1 MSEKEVVALSF
12 DLDALKQSMRFA
24 FANDLTVIQELMQNA
39 RRAGASVV
47 WVNTAVT
54 ESGEKTLSIL
64 DNGCGLE
71 SFQVLLHIAKSGW
84 GEDVRANES
93 PYGMGFLSAV
103 YFSKHV
109 EVISRRKVL
118 RMDQA
123 QVLSDGQFEVE
134 DFDGELP
141 HAAVTSVTMHGIDT
155 EKVAGR
161 IAAIV
166 RGYPISVI
174 FNGKALDCPDALDNS
189 FQETTVGSIKR
200 RCTSFHT
207 QDMRVY
213 LQGFKVHE
221 VGGYHSNSP
230 DVVHLDPARFF
241 GKFPDRDVV
250 VNQAEMLIEAQ
261 GELKNIYAQ
270 ALLEAKRRLPAL
282 EFMET
287 YRSMAES
294 LGQLEVFND
303 IDVIPKSFLR
313 QVNAMPHDTQD
324 RDEYMTRG
332 RELDGFTRQELERG
346 EVMIGDLE
354 PYQAEDDTDNSRRW
368 IFAYAVKAWMLKE
381 RLHEGHWIHG
391 LVSIHDEQT
400 VTMQA
405 VGVRRSG
412 MVDGRRLHCIGQVEL
427 VLCED
432 VTVTM
437 DGTSFML
444 GEPVA
449 DEETGH
455 IYVPISD
462 GKPAYIDSSVV
473 QQFSSYRWDDE
484 FHKDDRDEDE
494 QALNQMARE
503 LSTDTP
509 EEHLA
514 LTLEAAITS
523 YSSIRSL
530 VCTFEVNSR
539 GEVTVQAMG
548 KQP

>member
-24 FANDLTVIQELMQNA
+24 FANDLTVIQELIQNA

-47 WVNTAVT
+47 WVNTAVA
-54 ESGEKTLSIL
+54 ESGEPTLSIL

-71 SFQVLLHIAKSGW
+71 SFQVLLRIAKSGW
-84 GEDVRANES
+84 GEDVKANES
-93 PYGMGFLSAV
+93 PYGMGFLSAI

-141 HAAVTSVTMHGIDT
+141 HGAVTSVTMHGVDT
-155 EKVAGR
+155 VKVAAR

-166 RGYPISVI
+166 RGYPISI
-174 FNGKALDCPDALDNS
+174 SFNGKMLDRPDALDNS
-189 FQETTVGSIKR
+189 FQKTAVGFIKR
-200 RCTSFHT
+200 RCTSYRNL
-207 QDMRVY
+207 DMQVY

-221 VGGYHSNSP
+221 GGCYHGASP
-230 DVVHLDPARFF
+230 DVVHLDPTRFF
-241 GKFPDRDVV
+241 GKFPDRDLV
-250 VNQAEMLIEAQ
+250 VNQAEMLIEVQA
-261 GELKNIYAQ
+261 ELKNIYAQ
-270 ALLEAKRRLPAL
+270 VLLEAKRLLPAL
-282 EFMET
+282 LFMET

-294 LGQLEVFND
+294 LGLLDVFND

-313 QVNAMPHDTQD
+313 QVDGMPHDTQYV
-324 RDEYMTRG
+324 DEYMTRG
-332 RELDGFTRQELERG
+332 KEQDGFSWQELERG
-346 EVMIGDLE
+346 DVMIGDLK

-368 IFAYAVKAWMLKE
+368 IFAYAAKAWMLNE
-381 RLHEGHWIHG
+381 MLHEGHWIHG
-391 LVSIHDEQT
+391 LVSIHDERT
-400 VTMQA
+400 VTMKA
-405 VGVRRSG
+405 VGVTRSG
-412 MVDGRRLHCIGQVEL
+412 MVDSRRLHCIGQAEL

-437 DGTSFML
+437 DDKSLML

-449 DEETGH
+449 DEETGQ
-455 IYVPISD
+455 IYVPLSD
-462 GKPAYIDSSVV
+462 GKPAYVDSSVV
-473 QQFSSYRWDDE
+473 QQLSSYRWDDE
-484 FHKDDRDEDE
+484 FHEDDRDEDE

-514 LTLEAAITS
+514 LTLEAAIAS